1 MFCGSCGTN
10 IKDGAKFCPG
20 CGWKVPGAGA
30 QAVPAGEKPAPTSVD
45 GITEAVQETLAEAGT
60 CQYCGKAVEDG
71 WQACPYCGKD
81 LVREILCAGCGKKLD
96 GVWVVC
102 PFCKTPV
109 KKG

>member
-20 CGWKVPGAGA
+20 CGWKVPDTGT
-30 QAVPAGEKPAPTSVD
+30 QPVPAGEKPAPISVD
-45 GITEAVQETLAEAGT
+45 RSAEAVQETLVEAGK
-60 CQYCGKAVEDG
+60 CPHCGKEVEDG

-96 GVWVVC
+96 SEWVVC
-102 PFCKTPV
+102 PVCKTPV
-109 KKG
+109 KKS